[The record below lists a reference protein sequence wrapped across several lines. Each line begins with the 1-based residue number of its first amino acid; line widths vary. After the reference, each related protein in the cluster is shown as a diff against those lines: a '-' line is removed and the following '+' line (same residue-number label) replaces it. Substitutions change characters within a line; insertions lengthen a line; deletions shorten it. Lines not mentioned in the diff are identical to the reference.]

1 MLCIATTRHQ
11 CAKILRRLVNAN
23 TALAA
28 ASLTEERNWELSLT
42 LCQLS
47 RKKFWCSVHQIW
59 GWCHQPAQSRLSH
72 RNQSLVRHL
81 LFLLVTSQAMRHP
94 SSTRRRT
101 QRPCRCRPPSF
112 QANSKSLLTTSRDSL
127 HLLSRLKRPKSPKT
141 LLRSNRTSSQLPNQS
156 KMSRRKTK
164 EVPRVQEAKKRT
176 RRKSTTTELSV
187 PRQLLVEGKR
197 GWRGNG

>member
-1 MLCIATTRHQ
+1 
-11 CAKILRRLVNAN
+11 
-23 TALAA
+23 
-28 ASLTEERNWELSLT
+28 
-42 LCQLS
+42 
-47 RKKFWCSVHQIW
+47 
-59 GWCHQPAQSRLSH
+59 
-72 RNQSLVRHL
+72 
-81 LFLLVTSQAMRHP
+81 MRHP

-127 HLLSRLKRPKSPKT
+127 HLLSRLKRPKSPKI
-141 LLRSNRTSSQLPNQS
+141 LVRSNRTSSQLPNQS

-187 PRQLLVEGKR
+187 PRQLLVEGKNR
-197 GWRGNG
+197 MKRQRVAYLMQWLTPLKFRRPLYLTSYGLLIVSLRMSSL